1 MSKPDD
7 RRFQRAVK
15 KAVRDRMSEIGA
27 MGGAA
32 GRGEK
37 KRRGNAAHYAKMAKR
52 RWNRDTE

>member
-27 MGGAA
+27 MGGSA

-37 KRRGNAAHYAKMAKR
+37 KRRGGGAHYSAMAKK
-52 RWNRDTE
+52 RWDKR